1 MKEAAAN
8 PLRAAATRRSE
19 EARKRTRAAI
29 RTLDQRGERASIL
42 AVSKIAGVSRQFIYD
57 HADLRKEIEG
67 LRSADRPGDVRVPT
81 REQASLA
88 SLESRLRTALAENTR
103 LRAENHELRAELA
116 VLYGE
121 AREAEVRGVGRSE
134 RRVGHP

>member
-1 MKEAAAN
+1 VSEAAAN
-8 PLRAAATRRSE
+8 PLQAAATRRSE

-67 LRSADRPGDVRVPT
+67 LRSADRPGNVRVPT

-88 SLESRLRTALAENTR
+88 SLESRLRAALAENGR
-103 LRAENHELRAELA
+103 LRAENQELRAELG

-121 AREAEVRGVGRSE
+121 ARRHETRGTARDS
-134 RRVGHP
+134 RRA